1 MAALSE
7 AAILL
12 EDLKYFRTEDKMIV
26 DGIREDIKKALKS
39 YQNKITAWYRSN
51 FLNIRKQ
58 FTFYCIANNLKEDT
72 ILFTK
77 IRGLEE
83 CI

>member
-26 DGIREDIKKALKS
+26 DGIREDIKKSA
-39 YQNKITAWYRSN
+39 
-51 FLNIRKQ
+51 
-58 FTFYCIANNLKEDT
+58 
-72 ILFTK
+72 
-77 IRGLEE
+77 EE
-83 CI
+83 LPE